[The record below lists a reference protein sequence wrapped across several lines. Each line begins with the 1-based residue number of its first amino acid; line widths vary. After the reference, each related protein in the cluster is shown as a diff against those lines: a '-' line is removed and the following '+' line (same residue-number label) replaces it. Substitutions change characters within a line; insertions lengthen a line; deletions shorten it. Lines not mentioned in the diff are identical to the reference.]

1 MRKALITIAFIVLNL
16 HGIVHLMG
24 TAVYL
29 KMGEVEGMGYKTT
42 LLGGR
47 WDLGEIGIGVIGVL
61 WAAAALGF
69 IAVALAI
76 AAKWRWARPALL
88 GVTLFSLALTILD
101 WERAYAGAVINI
113 AILAVLLITPY
124 ITRRS
129 TR

>member
-1 MRKALITIAFIVLNL
+1 MRKILGIGVFILLNL

-29 KMGEVEGMGYKTT
+29 KMGEIEGMSYKTT

-47 WDLGEIGIGVIGVL
+47 WDLGETGIGVIGVL
-61 WAAAALGF
+61 WAVAALGF

-88 GVTLFSLALTILD
+88 GVTFFSLALTILD

-113 AILAVLLITPY
+113 AILAILFI
-124 ITRRS
+124 INQRS
-129 TR
+129 TS

>member
-1 MRKALITIAFIVLNL
+1 MRKILGISVFIILNL

-29 KMGEVEGMGYKTT
+29 RLGEDESMGYKTT

-47 WDLGEIGIGVIGVL
+47 WDLGETGIGVIGVL
-61 WAAAALGF
+61 WAVAALGF
-69 IAVALAI
+69 IAVALAL
-76 AAKWRWARPALL
+76 ASQWRWARPALL